1 VNKGPSEIPIGFSI
15 PGVGNINFHIPLP
28 VIYTETFSRQIVM
41 DFPTINEKLKAWIT
55 NIDTMEQALIDA
67 DLAVHTDLRF
77 TWQGNDA
84 MEFFAAYDPMYR
96 NLTAQLAKLREMA
109 KLLRVEIDDF
119 GYMQQNLRSQA

>member
-1 VNKGPSEIPIGFSI
+1 MNKGPSEIPIGFSI
-15 PGVGNINFHIPLP
+15 PGVGSINFHIPLP

-77 TWQGNDA
+77 SWQGNDA